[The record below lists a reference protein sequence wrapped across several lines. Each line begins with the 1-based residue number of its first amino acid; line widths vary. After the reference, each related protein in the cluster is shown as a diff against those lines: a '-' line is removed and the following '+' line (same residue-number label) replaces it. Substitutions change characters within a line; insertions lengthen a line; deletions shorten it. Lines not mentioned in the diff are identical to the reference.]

1 LLTVS
6 GGIMLKNKLKEKF
19 HNDLKNIIQIGRC
32 DDTGIINIFLDVI
45 TSKSEIGKSGF
56 PTIEQSGYELFLQNI
71 PHLFKNGQIILNLIQ
86 IITNRIDDI
95 QGISSDQCQSIKRVL
110 EILNRVILTSSVTA
124 PPDLWVIRH
133 LISSIMNSSLVNYVS
148 NEDGFNLNKIAKIE
162 KLDINQLEYMFGF
175 LFSRGYLKQ
184 KNEGPSNLYFFSN
197 LEFLN
202 SCKPLDPNSPKN
214 IIPSFVNALTKA
226 ENLNEIE
233 RFLKIGFN
241 SNKSKTWIATWN
253 EVEVGFRF
261 LPFVLA
267 LRYLD
272 KNRELLCGSNILDN
286 ELKFT
291 SSMLNLSKLAGA
303 INDQN
308 EITLL
313 GERMFSR
320 GPGPYGIIHAYYPYM
335 EKHLELLQKNKQEIW
350 VARGENVAASQDA
363 NARSFQKINHEIDK
377 FCNDFNFEFKVFI
390 EHAVG
395 YGEATRQRLI
405 ISGEKEI
412 QYFGAD
418 LEQSAIEKAL
428 QGKQQGK
435 LPQNMKFIGNADIG
449 SPDVLINGILK
460 AGFNTQNA
468 MMVVGNGFHEVRN
481 QTNDKMI
488 HIFKEYS
495 KNGIIIAFTEES
507 ALRDEDLLLT
517 GWNTY
522 HAGFK
527 FMHNIS
533 GQGLRPAL
541 DIHDTKDENPKF
553 SWKKCAEL
561 GDYRVFDKYTNRT
574 RTIFPHK
581 GKSGYNPSISVNYF
595 CVPVSL
601 LKSLKK

>member
-1 LLTVS
+1 
-6 GGIMLKNKLKEKF
+6 MLKNKLKEKF
-19 HNDLKNIIQIGRC
+19 DIDLENISEMGRNDNQGLI
-32 DDTGIINIFLDVI
+32 DIFLTII
-45 TSKSEIGKSGF
+45 TSRSEIGKSGF
-56 PTIEQSGYELFLQNI
+56 PIIEPRGYESFLQNI
-71 PHLFKNGQIILNLIQ
+71 PHLFKNGQVILNLIK
-86 IITNRIDDI
+86 IIRDRIEDI
-95 QGISSDQCQSIKRVL
+95 QEISRNECQSVIRVL

-133 LISSIMNSSLVNYVS
+133 LISSMMNSTLKNYVS
-148 NEDGFNLNKIAKIE
+148 NENWFNLNDIAKIE
-162 KLDINQLEYMFGF
+162 KLDLNQLKYMFGF
-175 LFSRGYLKQ
+175 LFSRGYLRHK
-184 KNEGPSNLYFFSN
+184 KEGSSNLYFFSD

-202 SCKPLDPNSPKN
+202 SCNALAPNLPQN
-214 IIPSFVNALTKA
+214 VIPSFVNALSK
-226 ENLNEIE
+226 EEDLNKIE
-233 RFLKIGFN
+233 SFLKIDLN
-241 SNKSKTWIATWN
+241 LSKSKTWIATWN

-272 KNRELLCGSNILDN
+272 KNRELICGSNILAH
-286 ELKFT
+286 ELKLT
-291 SSMLNLSKLAGA
+291 PSMLTLCKLAGA
-303 INDQN
+303 INENN
-308 EITLL
+308 EVTLL
-313 GERMFSR
+313 GERMFLR

-335 EKHLELLQKNKQEIW
+335 EKHLQLLQKNKQKMW

-363 NARSFQKINHEIDK
+363 NARSFQKINQAIDQ
-377 FCNDFNFEFKVFI
+377 FCNDFNYKFNVFI

-405 ISGEKEI
+405 LSGEKEI

-418 LEQSAIEKAL
+418 LEQSAIEKAME
-428 QGKQQGK
+428 GKEQGK

-449 SPDVLINGILK
+449 SPNVLIQGILE

-481 QTNDKMI
+481 QTNDKMVN
-488 HIFKEYS
+488 IFKEYS
-495 KNGIIIAFTEES
+495 KSGIIIAFTEES
-507 ALRDEDLLLT
+507 GLRDEDLLLT

-541 DIHDTKDENPKF
+541 DIHDSKDENPQF

-561 GDYRVFDKYTNRT
+561 GNYRVLNEYTNRT
-574 RTIFPHK
+574 RSIFPYK
-581 GKSGYNPSISVNYF
+581 GKNGYNPSISVNYF

-601 LKSLKK
+601 KF